1 MNGNTR
7 ELTPEEVAKKHNTKM
22 HLWDLARDAGLFVAA
37 VVSRPCFNSL
47 LFGLRVA
54 HDFVKSD
61 LVPPLSPR
69 TFDVFISQ
77 VLFRRYGED
86 MF

>member
-1 MNGNTR
+1 M
-7 ELTPEEVAKKHNTKM
+7 TPDQEVKHNTKM

-47 LFGLRVA
+47 LFGLCSSL
-54 HDFVKSD
+54 FSKSD
-61 LVPPLSPR
+61 LVPPLPPQ
-69 TFDVFISQ
+69 TFDVFNLQ
-77 VLFRRYGED
+77 VVFRRYGED